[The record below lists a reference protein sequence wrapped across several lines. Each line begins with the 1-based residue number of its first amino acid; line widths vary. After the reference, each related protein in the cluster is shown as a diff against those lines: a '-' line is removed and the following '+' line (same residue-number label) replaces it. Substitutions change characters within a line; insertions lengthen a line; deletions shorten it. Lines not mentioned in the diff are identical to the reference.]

1 MTRRGRILAATGREG
16 NAIPMGIRE
25 AAREDCDRVRPT
37 FRGIAAAGETC
48 ASPGD
53 AARAQA
59 AARC

>member
-1 MTRRGRILAATGREG
+1 
-16 NAIPMGIRE
+16 MGIRE
-25 AAREDCDRVRPT
+25 AAREDCDRVRPI

-59 AARC
+59 AARR